1 MPKPRT
7 SEYKDLI
14 AALNRRIG
22 TQEQNIDDAE
32 RRHDAKQVTAMNIRI
47 NESRTIISCIETGR
61 LDHL

>member
-7 SEYKDLI
+7 NKYKDLI
-14 AALNRRIG
+14 EALNRRINA
-22 TQEQNIDDAE
+22 QERNIADAE
-32 RRHDAKQVTAMNIRI
+32 RRNDTKQVIAMNIRI